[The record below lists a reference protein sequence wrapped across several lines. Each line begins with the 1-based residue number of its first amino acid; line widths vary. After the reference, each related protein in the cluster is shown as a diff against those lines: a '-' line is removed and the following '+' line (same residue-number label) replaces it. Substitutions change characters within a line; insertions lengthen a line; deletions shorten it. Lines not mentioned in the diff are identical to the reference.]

1 MRYTGHTLHI
11 LHMQWDYLEHQY
23 AGLVRSQG
31 RQRRRAQ
38 GSSAGQRV
46 APGPHA
52 AVQQAGS
59 SSGSALGDTD
69 AAKEGDAQHRDEA
82 EAEAEAEAEVEAAAE
97 AAAEAADEP
106 QLSAGL
112 ELLERAR
119 LLTASDGGG
128 EWAALTL
135 DETWLERPEA
145 LRECATRASAGHFL
159 RAAPDHAAH
168 GVRPGC
174 GRATLQGGSVP
185 WLQGSELLH
194 VGVLLAGRLEA
205 ALWDGFALAAA
216 QAPGGTERLQRRTK
230 APLPPAAGPVRA
242 GQELCARLRALA
254 AGGLPAGV
262 RDALCGAQAG
272 AARGV
277 APADVATRLCFAPLT
292 LALSSGAPRLLAL
305 RHTLEAVAAER
316 AAAALLGGPTGDP
329 ARDSAAQPEAGAA
342 DAEGDAAAAAA
353 AERRRRKREKQKG
366 RRTEAAQRAGEE
378 RAASDAAARRE
389 AAERE
394 AAAAAAAAALG
405 AVLDLAWE
413 MIRRLGS
420 ALTLAVALAVAPALT
435 LTLAR
440 TRVLD

>member
-1 MRYTGHTLHI
+1 MRYTGHTHHTLHV
-11 LHMQWDYLEHQY
+11 QWDYLEHQY
-23 AGLVRSQG
+23 AGLVRSQ
-31 RQRRRAQ
+31 RRRAQ

-46 APGPHA
+46 ASGPHA

-59 SSGSALGDTD
+59 SSGSALGNRD

-82 EAEAEAEAEVEAAAE
+82 EAEAEAQAEAE

-119 LLTASDGGG
+119 LLAASDGGG
-128 EWAALTL
+128 DWAALTL
-135 DETWLERPEA
+135 DESWLERPEA

-254 AGGLPAGV
+254 ACPPAS
-262 RDALCGAQAG
+262 
-272 AARGV
+272 
-277 APADVATRLCFAPLT
+277 ATRC
-292 LALSSGAPRLLAL
+292 
-305 RHTLEAVAAER
+305 
-316 AAAALLGGPTGDP
+316 
-329 ARDSAAQPEAGAA
+329 
-342 DAEGDAAAAAA
+342 
-353 AERRRRKREKQKG
+353 
-366 RRTEAAQRAGEE
+366 
-378 RAASDAAARRE
+378 AARRPARR
-389 AAERE
+389 AA
-394 AAAAAAAAALG
+394 
-405 AVLDLAWE
+405 W
-413 MIRRLGS
+413 RRRTWRRGS
-420 ALTLAVALAVAPALT
+420 ASPL
-435 LTLAR
+435 
-440 TRVLD
+440 

>member
-1 MRYTGHTLHI
+1 MRHTGHTHHT

-23 AGLVRSQG
+23 AGLVRS
-31 RQRRRAQ
+31 QRRRAQ

-59 SSGSALGDTD
+59 SSGSALGNRD

-82 EAEAEAEAEVEAAAE
+82 EAEAEAQAE
-97 AAAEAADEP
+97 AEAADEP

-119 LLTASDGGG
+119 LLAASDGGG

-135 DETWLERPEA
+135 DESWLERPEA

-277 APADVATRLCFAPLT
+277 APADMATRLCFAPLT

-329 ARDSAAQPEAGAA
+329 ARDSAAQPEADAA

-413 MIRRLGS
+413 MIRRLGL
-420 ALTLAVALAVAPALT
+420 ALTLAVAVAVAPALT

-440 TRVLD
+440 TRVLNRT